1 MAYDLEAIRKKYSS
15 NSSNATAPVS
25 SGQGASNNVNYSY
38 NAGGVSVGNSSLED
52 LRRRYS
58 YEPKTVTARTITSND
73 QARLRQQ
80 ALDAKTVNEEEEKK
94 KNKKIFGEGGVLS
107 DVWNWIKGGGKS
119 GFAGQVGFIGSAMD
133 KLDEAGFYDSN
144 LYNNRANPAD
154 QYKRQADYYQ
164 SLYEKT
170 GNEQYKKL
178 ALANNSLYEHIGEG
192 YQQFDPQESAKTL
205 RDLSYDLDTKAQ
217 EDIEKGMVGRGTA
230 GQLIG
235 QGVIS
240 GTGMLMDYV
249 SGGGLAN
256 MFIRSY
262 GNSYNEAKRQGISED
277 KLDTYALT
285 HAAVEVISEKIF
297 EGPWAK
303 IYGKGGLA
311 NSIKGL
317 NRVLGGNSSIA
328 STLLKNF
335 AEEGAEEVAA
345 QLMDYAID
353 KGLGFRPD
361 NWSADDWT
369 ELWQS
374 FVVGGGMGLLG
385 GGANVIRG
393 TALGNQYRGQA
404 QDIINEGLTYDTG
417 TAARD
422 LAERLNNTT
431 PGGYQIY
438 RQIEEN
444 QNAYDKLNDTAK
456 IQQAARQLG
465 LDEEQTKILQDD
477 YEIAKQ
483 AGRRGQKTNVEKYIA
498 GVTEAYNYAKYG
510 ASIED
515 AAENG
520 AFKNDINE
528 TQRQHAYKFGEMA
541 RDAADNVAL
550 DKSAKVTVEGVTGT
564 IEGIEKKGS
573 TVSIQIKGS
582 DGNVETVEINNM
594 DEAPKAIQV
603 ISDAFG
609 EAAGAVYEAYD
620 GKQNFNEFIQAA
632 RIVRSAAL
640 NSSVAWDAFSETARA
655 KSIGKTLTMAQK
667 QAIWT
672 AVQGTQ
678 EHAAKMGSIKAS
690 NAAGTQ
696 TAGKVN
702 IYGGKVDSR
711 SFTVNV
717 TRGGKTSSIKFE
729 GYDQSKA
736 QKGSVEAKFITVA
749 KAVAR
754 MTGADVRLFY
764 DESGNM
770 GIHRRVDPETG
781 RETIGINMANIDASG
796 NALMVKTMSHE
807 LTHFIQANSSK
818 DYQALKTF
826 MFDKLLEKNEGMT
839 LEDLIQSKIDR
850 EGISAAQAED
860 EVVADG
866 CEMMLRDSKVF
877 AELARENMTLAQK
890 IKSWLDDFITTLRSL
905 YGDQDADYEETRY
918 LMQWATDLQKLW
930 DRGLKNAVINR
941 AAAEAETEAPA
952 ENSITGVSET
962 INNVEETTQM
972 SYRSLA
978 QAAGFEAVRG
988 ADGERYWVYRGTGKR
1003 VRNITKED
1011 IRKSPIGA
1019 MITASIKSDSF
1030 KNGIS
1035 KEDADKQ
1042 IQFFT
1047 DICNMAANTRSFAMT
1062 MKFAGSA
1069 AFTALKANSDKQYG
1083 TTYDFP
1089 SICTKTQAMIDAM
1102 SADMVKKGRGL
1113 SRQEIVDLY
1122 RRVFASGNPVNCPE
1136 CYVFSRW
1143 IGIGGLLDN
1152 IKKYQDKYCSMTPA
1166 QVRAEFNKLADEI
1179 TAFAAQNGL
1188 SFGKAKGKIAE
1199 NAQKKYNKLLEKI
1212 EKAENQGEPVKD
1224 SDRELLKKFED
1235 QYTTAKAM
1243 TWIQNVY
1250 FAGDLSSNKM
1260 NPKARVPVDV
1270 LFDLNKGDSFAIDYP
1285 EAWDFRTTQG
1295 AGYGKAITPYA
1306 EAVIGE
1312 GIMTTA
1318 SQKFIDQKKAYARES
1333 GGETIDNPFLHV
1345 NSDGTLTEDAK
1356 KQLESAR
1363 KKMRAQNFKGGQ
1375 RYSST
1380 SDARPDTFSDFLL
1393 ACLETQAMGGMV
1405 QVYTKV
1411 TGAVDAYNT
1420 WGFSSNMSLM
1430 PKFGGLDADGNI
1442 IDTAVGGMS
1451 PVTAEML
1458 RNRNEQAGTITIGVN
1473 DEHIISL
1480 MEDGRTMGPLGKAI
1494 KVVRDFI
1501 IPYHASGGK
1510 AETVDEMR
1518 AIQEGIDKNNKIS
1531 KIHSTDYTRTQGDKV
1546 LSDTALKNVSEEL
1559 WGKKLSDKDI
1569 ELIHKRRAARIA
1581 ILCGPGKGKVK
1592 RALDMDVIRG
1602 SRYLSNLYEKFNGGE
1617 WTGITLSKG
1626 DVESQIYPNEFWDKS
1641 VTYENSGKITQDYLN
1656 YCEELGF
1663 LHRFSGRVI
1672 NSSANLSW
1680 ATGYDKN
1687 GKPVKLTDL
1696 AYVADENGKPTKQIR
1711 PFFWKTLTDRRMYG
1725 ADGRYLEQ
1733 KIANLTVTPKEFMPS
1748 TSLKKGEFGKAV
1760 DESREYD
1767 KAASDKL
1774 VAEIRGED
1782 QFSIAMDHVRE
1793 NLNEDQKKNY
1803 DFNQK
1808 QTIVGGALKH
1818 LSGVPQRRYGGT
1830 KDNLYADGVGK
1841 EVSGTIYAHKNYA
1854 SDIVKNP
1861 ALLKKAENA
1870 VKSYDASFKYNT
1882 IAYTPKTGAI
1892 RFDEA
1897 PDFDTA
1903 REPIPGRQITVNAD
1917 GKVIRDTTNRS
1928 IWHHKWQWV
1937 KNDYTGFDVEESWN
1951 WSKQY
1956 LSVLRPVSESDH
1968 LFSNNK
1974 GKGSFAQKGIPDAAV
1989 WEEQLE
1995 YFGLPYSEEPAQHN
2009 TKSGPPKQEITSADT
2024 SINGDK
2030 LPRTFNSNL
2039 KFVHFKNGGINI
2051 DVGGGK
2057 FDNATEY
2064 LKDAYDVENMILD
2077 PFNRIREFNKRVTDM
2092 LQSGKKADTV
2102 TCNNC
2107 LNVIAEP
2114 DVRSNV
2120 ILECAKAIKPGGEV
2134 YFKIYE
2140 GNKDKG
2146 PGPSKTWHTDENGKR
2161 VYTTSWQENRKAKT
2175 YIPEIEQWFENVV
2188 PHGDIIVATDPKE
2201 NLPEAYWQLNAEGD
2215 YVQFSSGLKIKNG
2228 TARWTK
2234 DRIDY
2239 LYDEYASTAQNYSK
2253 AYATFISPEDFL
2265 SLTTADLA
2273 RIESQSRELNT
2284 EDLKNYRQAIY
2295 LTYDPSEP
2303 GIVAGHEGRH
2313 RMVALRNAGVKQ
2325 VPIVIQFYGEEGK
2338 SNRQPLEQLEL
2349 SGQEFYS
2356 SKAPGHVVLK
2366 DLVPISRAYRGE
2378 IEEKFG
2384 ANGSEEVQ
2392 FSFVGPTAA
2401 DISEAERLEKQGL
2414 LTSEEI
2420 RKVTGVFRG
2429 YDGKWRIELDDS
2441 EAEFYPT
2448 GALQS
2453 ENERLGT
2460 PDTRVMQN
2468 IYDDLTSIEK
2478 NIATVSKSDL
2488 TPNFRYYAQAVTDGL
2503 FTLDEAKKYASN
2515 QVDALFNGTNT
2526 SDEITGFYKNMVN
2539 LDLDKSYKAA
2549 LNAGKTQKYL
2559 DNYMKFDKLYKLYP
2573 RLRDIKIREIS
2584 SGDTLGS
2591 FNPDKWEILVKK
2603 NLKADEKRS
2612 VIMHEVQHAIQ
2623 NMEGFTRGANV
2634 NAWSNYLSEIKN
2646 SKEYKNLQSR
2656 LSKTKKKIN
2665 DIHEEWYRYR
2675 LDTVWDLY
2683 DKAVERLGPGFDE
2696 LNDGDA
2702 LMKEIGRQ
2710 INDYKDAWLKKNHPE
2725 LEKLEKR
2732 SEDISEEAAAL
2743 LNQTF
2748 KGHSTGFELYE
2759 ATAGEIEARD
2769 VQARLGLSEEE
2780 RRAKRPDL
2788 DRKNAVFAE
2797 DIQFSYVSPQDP
2809 IKLLEA
2815 EDLERQGLTS
2825 EEIRQR
2831 TGLFRSM
2838 DGKWRME
2845 IDDSEAV
2852 YFPDGDAQ
2860 GKTSGQ
2866 RTVAD
2871 YVVHDKLFDIY
2882 PEIKDYKVDI
2892 EELPD
2897 GVGAYTIYANKS
2909 IVLREETMS
2918 NPDKEWLEVQL
2929 RGTFAHEMQ
2938 HIIQHIEGFAEGT
2951 SEETLNYLRN
2961 WLDTEVREAVR
2972 TDNSLSPYQRKMA
2985 LWKLDIQIAE
2995 IREGDVSVVYENS
3008 MGEIEARDTAERRYL
3023 NADER
3028 KAKRPDVDNPNAIN
3042 TDKYSRFI
3050 PDYSVRSRELTDEER
3065 QIVRN
3070 AVEKETRRIEREN
3083 ARLKERVEY
3092 WKSQTK
3098 RSDEINAKW
3107 SNVKRLTRDLRETYN
3122 VQDDAEAATRNIIN
3136 EMATEILKG
3145 NYDIDKIRKDADAL
3159 AGDMISHAE
3168 VELGDGITVNP
3179 YAKDIE
3185 GWAQI
3190 AREDI
3195 VQALLGGAVGPEET
3209 FADRK
3214 AREIKNLKAQN
3225 KAKIQAVKETYQERL
3240 KRLRAE
3246 KNARIAQIMKEDAI
3260 DKAAA
3265 LAKLRAE
3272 KNAQLV
3278 QLQKDMAQHQRE
3290 VKAGQKER
3298 KARTETRNKI
3308 LKLQKKFQQMYEHPK
3323 QGSNQHVPTKLSG
3336 AVIDLI
3342 NILNESE
3349 IRRNERMAG
3358 STQSQFR
3365 REQLAKAAEKLN
3377 NLAQTYSNLKGD
3389 DLYGGVYDEGI
3400 KAMLDNISKALSLGD
3415 MGQLDS
3421 ATLNDIYVMM
3431 KAMHHVIVNQ
3441 NRAVN
3446 EEYIKGIKETGEQL
3460 RDEILSTKNR
3470 HPKLS
3475 KYLMVQA
3482 RPDTFW
3488 QMICGY
3494 KKGNAGEK
3502 IQKMFVAGEERML
3515 KLQQQMYYIQE
3526 PLFEKYKTEMN
3537 EMTGKPLAKMY
3548 DIGLRDMDGKTLKV
3562 TRGQMLSIYMHMN
3575 CADNMEALITGG
3587 LLVPDGKSYYKDG
3600 SGFGR
3605 GVTNSYAVGR
3615 KIEVLQKEAA
3625 ELREAMAENSE
3636 MSEAEIQN
3644 AEDRINECLD
3654 EIDRL
3659 RNEMIDYLAEMKK
3672 SIESQ
3677 LTAFDKELMDIAAQ
3691 GFQMGA
3697 DAINE
3702 QTEKMYGYKKATVEN
3717 YFPMHRDLTMVI
3729 TSPSEAAQRDASQI
3743 NLQNSGVLKE
3753 RVKSRAPIQ
3762 LTDILKE
3769 MDSHSEK
3776 ASRIAGFM
3784 SVQRDFDHIYNV
3796 RPAGSDISVEGAV
3809 TRIWGNDRSKWLASG
3824 DQYIQNYLQSVA
3836 GANHADGFFG
3846 RIRSN
3851 TVRATLSLNLRVAMS
3866 QLASI
3871 PTAAAE
3877 VGWGNMMKGYA
3888 RAAVEAFSP
3897 QAKQKLAKENVWFWQ
3912 RYKGSGGMREIGEV
3926 KRINGKFDLI
3936 GKFENTGVGKALMNW
3951 CQMFD
3956 CYATYTMWAMAEEQ
3970 AKSEGLKTGT
3980 DEFKTRT
3987 EEVYRNIIRRTQP
4000 NYTDTER
4007 SDLLRDKSEMKKFLT
4022 MYKTQSNQNLNILVE
4037 ATGKLRAGSGSK
4049 AEVANAYTAVIIGGN
4064 VAFAGLRALANWIL
4078 RGFKPKDDEDQS
4090 NTFGADVVSGVMN
4103 MLMGGSNV
4111 YDFISGLSGKYYY
4124 GVEDSALGAISDVLT
4139 KSVQYGNYLF
4149 EGKGLYPSQVNSLMK
4164 QYAKALGIP
4173 LSNIEKII
4181 EAFGAD
4187 LFSSDEKLF
4196 QNRENKIKEM
4206 TQAEL
4211 ANAVKAGEATEEEF
4225 NNKYSKDYSDYIKSS
4240 SYVKANAKID
4250 LSQSEVKYD
4259 ASNWEKAFGDSTV
4272 SANDKDNLML
4282 VYGGGY
4288 LKKPYS
4294 NVRNLG
4300 YSPEDTYRMIE
4311 TMDINN
4317 NDSVTQEEVYRYISS
4332 RYSYNEAERIWDAIT
4347 AAQGWQSKGVPRSY
4361 AYAVGKFG

>member
-1 MAYDLEAIRKKYSS
+1 MAYDLEAIRNKYSS
-15 NSSNATAPVS
+15 NSSNAAAPVS
-25 SGQGASNNVNYSY
+25 SGQGTSNNVNYSY

-80 ALDAKTVNEEEEKK
+80 ALQAGTVNEEEEKK

-107 DVWNWIKGGGKS
+107 DAWNWIKGGMKS
-119 GFAGQVGFIGSAMD
+119 GFAGQVGFVGSAMD
-133 KLDEAGFYDSN
+133 KLDDAGFYDSN
-144 LYNNRANPAD
+144 LFKNRANPAD

-178 ALANNSLYEHIGEG
+178 ALANSSLYEKIGEG
-192 YQQFDPQESAKTL
+192 YQQFTPQESAKTL

-235 QGVIS
+235 QGVVS

-404 QDIINEGLTYDTG
+404 QDIINEGLTYESG

-444 QNAYDKLNDTAK
+444 QNAYDRLNDTAK

-465 LDEEQTKILQDD
+465 LDEEQTRILQDD

-498 GVTEAYNYAKYG
+498 GVKEAYNYAKYG

-541 RDAADNVAL
+541 RDAADNVTL
-550 DKSAKVTVEGVTGT
+550 DKSATVTVEGVTGS
-564 IEGIEKKGS
+564 IEGIERKGS
-573 TVSIQIKGS
+573 AVSVQIKGS

-594 DEAPKAIQV
+594 DETPKAVQV

-609 EAAGAVYEAYD
+609 EAAGAVYKAYD

-640 NSSVAWDAFSETARA
+640 NSSVAWDAFSKTARA

-667 QAIWT
+667 ESIWT
-672 AVQGTQ
+672 AVQRTQ
-678 EHAAKMGSIKAS
+678 EHAAKMDSIKAS

-754 MTGADVRLFY
+754 MTGVDVRLFY

-850 EGISAAQAED
+850 EGISATQAED

-866 CEMMLRDSKVF
+866 CEMMLKDSKVF
-877 AELARENMTLAQK
+877 TELARENMTLAQK

-905 YGDQDADYEETRY
+905 YGDQDADYEEARY

-988 ADGERYWVYRGTGKR
+988 ADGERYWAYNGKR
-1003 VRNITKED
+1003 VRKITTED

-1152 IKKYQDKYCSMTPA
+1152 IKKYQDKYCSMTPV

-1345 NSDGTLTEDAK
+1345 NSDGTLTKDAM

-1473 DEHIISL
+1473 DEHIISM

-1672 NSSANLSW
+1672 NSTANLSW

-1725 ADGRYLEQ
+1725 ADGNYLEQ
-1733 KIANLTVTPKEFMPS
+1733 KIANLTVTPTELMPS
-1748 TSLKKGEFGKAV
+1748 TSLNKGEFGKAV

-1774 VAEIRGED
+1774 VAEIREEDAQLSRRTPKETSNDTESLHIKEVIRQNAGKLNSMEPVAKITVPKIDWANVQSVKKWVSGLKSLEAKYIDVKGFGRIDVGLKRISNGFKYAKTPGERAA
-1782 QFSIAMDHVRE
+1782 IAAIPRVLKDGIISYE
-1793 NLNEDQKKNY
+1793 NPNHKDRNYGTYVFTAPVVLNGARGNMGIAVIKTNENHYRAHRILTPENTEFVIEYKETEPQRMGAKPEAGLHATSGSSANIKISQLSEEVKNY
-1803 DFNQK
+1803 TAEEKDETDIDTQYSVRTKPAPEHKQYGFKLMVVDNQGLPHAMFVDANK
-1808 QTIVGGALKH
+1808 ALKYGTWYDADSP
-1818 LSGVPQRRYGGT
+1818 LMKDMLKLEPGDYLVGKDGKATKVDKVTKAMITEAPEGSRYMKVGQ
-1830 KDNLYADGVGK
+1830 YADGSKSFDNYGING
-1841 EVSGTIYAHKNYA
+1841 SG
-1854 SDIVKNP
+1854 S
-1861 ALLKKAENA
+1861 
-1870 VKSYDASFKYNT
+1870 KSTFA
-1882 IAYTPKTGAI
+1882 
-1892 RFDEA
+1892 
-1897 PDFDTA
+1897 
-1903 REPIPGRQITVNAD
+1903 
-1917 GKVIRDTTNRS
+1917 
-1928 IWHHKWQWV
+1928 
-1937 KNDYTGFDVEESWN
+1937 
-1951 WSKQY
+1951 
-1956 LSVLRPVSESDH
+1956 LRPGWH
-1968 LFSNNK
+1968 L
-1974 GKGSFAQKGIPDAAV
+1974 
-1989 WEEQLE
+1989 
-1995 YFGLPYSEEPAQHN
+1995 
-2009 TKSGPPKQEITSADT
+2009 T
-2024 SINGDK
+2024 
-2030 LPRTFNSNL
+2030 
-2039 KFVHFKNGGINI
+2039 
-2051 DVGGGK
+2051 
-2057 FDNATEY
+2057 DNPS
-2064 LKDAYDVENMILD
+2064 MRHI
-2077 PFNRIREFNKRVTDM
+2077 
-2092 LQSGKKADTV
+2092 G
-2102 TCNNC
+2102 
-2107 LNVIAEP
+2107 AEP
-2114 DVRSNV
+2114 DASNSPTTRRNNQRWFLV
-2120 ILECAKAIKPGGEV
+2120 EYATDKDYNQEAFHNKRKDIPDHVPTDGWYSFQTNSRAEAKQHWLISGSIRIVGPISEEAAAKLSES
-2134 YFKIYE
+2134 
-2140 GNKDKG
+2140 KG
-2146 PGPSKTWHTDENGKR
+2146 IQRDLPYKYGKAFSEDDVVDLDDYIQNSGVDATPSKSEMRARIEN
-2161 VYTTSWQENRKAKT
+2161 SEKT
-2175 YIPEIEQWFENVV
+2175 
-2188 PHGDIIVATDPKE
+2188 
-2201 NLPEAYWQLNAEGD
+2201 
-2215 YVQFSSGLKIKNG
+2215 SGLEIKNG

-2265 SLTTADLA
+2265 SLTTANLS
-2273 RIESQSRELNT
+2273 RIESESRELNQ
-2284 EDLKNYRQAIY
+2284 EELKGYRQAIY

-2303 GIVAGHEGRH
+2303 GVVAGHEGRH
-2313 RMVALRNAGVKQ
+2313 RMVALRNAGIKQ
-2325 VPIVIQFYGEEGK
+2325 VPIAIQFYGEEGK

-2349 SGQEFYS
+2349 SGQEFNS
-2356 SKAPGHVVLK
+2356 GKAPGHVILK
-2366 DLVPISRAYRGE
+2366 DLVPISRAYRNE

-2384 ANGSEEVQ
+2384 ANGTEDVQ
-2392 FSFVGPTAA
+2392 FSTRELVDEVRNINIEGAKDYHKTVGVGFSTKLARKGRA
-2401 DISEAERLEKQGL
+2401 EIIGHTIS
-2414 LTSEEI
+2414 
-2420 RKVTGVFRG
+2420 
-2429 YDGKWRIELDDS
+2429 
-2441 EAEFYPT
+2441 
-2448 GALQS
+2448 
-2453 ENERLGT
+2453 
-2460 PDTRVMQN
+2460 
-2468 IYDDLTSIEK
+2468 
-2478 NIATVSKSDL
+2478 
-2488 TPNFRYYAQAVTDGL
+2488 
-2503 FTLDEAKKYASN
+2503 
-2515 QVDALFNGTNT
+2515 
-2526 SDEITGFYKNMVN
+2526 
-2539 LDLDKSYKAA
+2539 
-2549 LNAGKTQKYL
+2549 
-2559 DNYMKFDKLYKLYP
+2559 
-2573 RLRDIKIREIS
+2573 
-2584 SGDTLGS
+2584 
-2591 FNPDKWEILVKK
+2591 
-2603 NLKADEKRS
+2603 
-2612 VIMHEVQHAIQ
+2612 
-2623 NMEGFTRGANV
+2623 
-2634 NAWSNYLSEIKN
+2634 N
-2646 SKEYKNLQSR
+2646 SKELAEIAQVYRDPRFETLRWFFTDKDGKVVFQTGVTASTPGTTPITDSETASGQIEYLFDLMEAATARGATGVYLEHNHPGGDPTPSEQDIDA
-2656 LSKTKKKIN
+2656 TKYIVKFIN
-2665 DIHEEWYRYR
+2665 DFSKMSQGR
-2675 LDTVWDLY
+2675 
-2683 DKAVERLGPGFDE
+2683 E
-2696 LNDGDA
+2696 LA
-2702 LMKEIGRQ
+2702 
-2710 INDYKDAWLKKNHPE
+2710 
-2725 LEKLEKR
+2725 
-2732 SEDISEEAAAL
+2732 
-2743 LNQTF
+2743 F
-2748 KGHSTGFELYE
+2748 KGHAVIDTTRYATIDENGSCEFGDLSAEAVDRNIKSMTPDMPHPILGTIVNSNDKLAAAAKSVQANRNLSTVLYADSSTFEVRGIEEFNNMYGNLRRLIDNGKKRFGAE
-2759 ATAGEIEARD
+2759 RTFIATTDPEIFDKIEALIKEGRVTD
-2769 VQARLGLSEEE
+2769 AVILSGDGEARTSDYVDIHRIDPTFYNADGSYKKGI
-2780 RRAKRPDL
+2780 KR
-2788 DRKNAVFAE
+2788 V
-2797 DIQFSYVSPQDP
+2797 
-2809 IKLLEA
+2809 
-2815 EDLERQGLTS
+2815 
-2825 EEIRQR
+2825 
-2831 TGLFRSM
+2831 
-2838 DGKWRME
+2838 
-2845 IDDSEAV
+2845 
-2852 YFPDGDAQ
+2852 GDAEFSVRDENL
-2860 GKTSGQ
+2860 T
-2866 RTVAD
+2866 
-2871 YVVHDKLFDIY
+2871 
-2882 PEIKDYKVDI
+2882 
-2892 EELPD
+2892 EE
-2897 GVGAYTIYANKS
+2897 
-2909 IVLREETMS
+2909 
-2918 NPDKEWLEVQL
+2918 
-2929 RGTFAHEMQ
+2929 
-2938 HIIQHIEGFAEGT
+2938 
-2951 SEETLNYLRN
+2951 
-2961 WLDTEVREAVR
+2961 
-2972 TDNSLSPYQRKMA
+2972 QRKT
-2985 LWKLDIQIAE
+2985 
-2995 IREGDVSVVYENS
+2995 V
-3008 MGEIEARDTAERRYL
+3008 RD
-3023 NADER
+3023 
-3028 KAKRPDVDNPNAIN
+3028 
-3042 TDKYSRFI
+3042 
-3050 PDYSVRSRELTDEER
+3050 
-3065 QIVRN
+3065 Q
-3070 AVEKETRRIEREN
+3070 VEKETRRIEREN

-3136 EMATEILKG
+3136 EMATEILRD

-3185 GWAQI
+3185 GWTQI

-3272 KNAQLV
+3272 KNAQMV

-3358 STQSQFR
+3358 RTQSQFR
-3365 REQLAKAAEKLN
+3365 REQLTKAAEKLN

-3441 NRAVN
+3441 NRAIN

-3460 RDEILSTKNR
+3460 RDEILSTKNS
-3470 HPKLS
+3470 HPKLN

-3526 PLFEKYKTEMN
+3526 PLFEKYKAEMN
-3537 EMTGKPLAKMY
+3537 EMTGKPLARMY
-3548 DIGLRDMDGKTLKV
+3548 DIGLKDMDGKTLKV

-3625 ELREAMAENSE
+3625 DLREAMAENGE
-3636 MSEAEIQN
+3636 MSEAEVQN
-3644 AEDRINECLD
+3644 SESRINECLD

-3769 MDSHSEK
+3769 MDNHSEK
-3776 ASRIAGFM
+3776 ASRISGFM

-3809 TRIWGNDRSKWLASG
+3809 TRIWGNDKSKWLASG
-3824 DQYIQNYLQSVA
+3824 DQYIQNYLQSIA

-3851 TVRATLSLNLRVAMS
+3851 TVRATLALNLRVAMS

-3888 RAAVEAFSP
+3888 RAAVQAFNP
-3897 QAKQKLAKENVWFWQ
+3897 QAKQKLAKENAWFWQ

-4037 ATGKLRAGSGSK
+4037 AAGKYRAGSGSK

-4090 NTFGADVVSGVMN
+4090 NTFGADVASGVLN

-4139 KSVQYGNYLF
+4139 KSVKYGNYLF

-4173 LSNIEKII
+4173 LSNAEKIV

-4240 SYVKANAKID
+4240 SYVKANAKIE

>member
-73 QARLRQQ
+73 QARLSQQ
-80 ALDAKTVNEEEEKK
+80 ASQAGTVNEDEEKK

-119 GFAGQVGFIGSAMD
+119 GFAGQVGFVGSAMD

-144 LYNNRANPAD
+144 LFKNRANPAD

-178 ALANNSLYEHIGEG
+178 ALANSSLYEKIGEG
-192 YQQFDPQESAKTL
+192 YQQFSPQESARTL
-205 RDLSYDLDTKAQ
+205 RDLSYDIDTKAQ
-217 EDIEKGMVGRGTA
+217 EDIEKGMAGRGTA

-235 QGVIS
+235 QGVVS

-335 AEEGAEEVAA
+335 VEEGAEEVAA

-404 QDIINEGLTYDTG
+404 QDIINEGLTYESG

-456 IQQAARQLG
+456 IQQAAKQLG

-477 YEIAKQ
+477 YEIAKN

-498 GVTEAYNYAKYG
+498 GVKEAYNYAKYG

-528 TQRQHAYKFGEMA
+528 TQRQHAYNFGEMA
-541 RDAADNVAL
+541 RDAAGNVAL

-690 NAAGTQ
+690 NASGTQ

-754 MTGADVRLFY
+754 MTGVDVRLFY

-850 EGISAAQAED
+850 EGISATQAED

-905 YGDQDADYEETRY
+905 YGDQDADYEEARY

-1152 IKKYQDKYCSMTPA
+1152 IKKYQDKYCSMAPA

-1473 DEHIISL
+1473 DEHIISM

-1592 RALDMDVIRG
+1592 RTLDMDVIRG

-1672 NSSANLSW
+1672 NSTANLSW

-1725 ADGRYLEQ
+1725 ADGNYLEQ
-1733 KIANLTVTPKEFMPS
+1733 KIANLTVTPTELMPS

-1767 KAASDKL
+1767 KAASDRL
-1774 VAEIRGED
+1774 VAEIREE
-1782 QFSIAMDHVRE
+1782 V
-1793 NLNEDQKKNY
+1793 KNY
-1803 DFNQK
+1803 SAEEKEETDVDTQCSVRTKPAPERKQYGFKLMVVDDQGLPHAMFVDANKALNYGTWYDADSPLMKDMQK
-1808 QTIVGGALKH
+1808 LEPGDYLVGKDGKATKVDKVTKAMIVDAPEG
-1818 LSGVPQRRYGGT
+1818 SRYMKVGQ
-1830 KDNLYADGVGK
+1830 YADGSKSFDNYGING
-1841 EVSGTIYAHKNYA
+1841 SG
-1854 SDIVKNP
+1854 S
-1861 ALLKKAENA
+1861 
-1870 VKSYDASFKYNT
+1870 KSTFA
-1882 IAYTPKTGAI
+1882 
-1892 RFDEA
+1892 
-1897 PDFDTA
+1897 
-1903 REPIPGRQITVNAD
+1903 
-1917 GKVIRDTTNRS
+1917 
-1928 IWHHKWQWV
+1928 
-1937 KNDYTGFDVEESWN
+1937 
-1951 WSKQY
+1951 
-1956 LSVLRPVSESDH
+1956 LRPGWH
-1968 LFSNNK
+1968 L
-1974 GKGSFAQKGIPDAAV
+1974 
-1989 WEEQLE
+1989 
-1995 YFGLPYSEEPAQHN
+1995 
-2009 TKSGPPKQEITSADT
+2009 T
-2024 SINGDK
+2024 
-2030 LPRTFNSNL
+2030 
-2039 KFVHFKNGGINI
+2039 
-2051 DVGGGK
+2051 
-2057 FDNATEY
+2057 DNPS
-2064 LKDAYDVENMILD
+2064 MRHI
-2077 PFNRIREFNKRVTDM
+2077 
-2092 LQSGKKADTV
+2092 G
-2102 TCNNC
+2102 
-2107 LNVIAEP
+2107 AEP
-2114 DVRSNV
+2114 DASNSPTTRRNNQRWFLV
-2120 ILECAKAIKPGGEV
+2120 EYATDKDYNQEAFHNKRKDIPDHVPTDGWYSFQTNSRAEAKQHWLISGSIRIVGPISEEAAAKLSES
-2134 YFKIYE
+2134 
-2140 GNKDKG
+2140 KG
-2146 PGPSKTWHTDENGKR
+2146 IQRDLPYKYGKAFSEDDVVDLDDYIQNSGVDATPSKSEMRARIENI
-2161 VYTTSWQENRKAKT
+2161 EKA
-2175 YIPEIEQWFENVV
+2175 
-2188 PHGDIIVATDPKE
+2188 
-2201 NLPEAYWQLNAEGD
+2201 
-2215 YVQFSSGLKIKNG
+2215 SGLEIKNG

-2265 SLTTADLA
+2265 SLTTANLS
-2273 RIESQSRELNT
+2273 RIESESRELNQ
-2284 EDLKNYRQAIY
+2284 EELKKYRQAIY

-2313 RMVALRNAGVKQ
+2313 RMVALRNAGIKQ
-2325 VPIVIQFYGEEGK
+2325 VPIAIQFYGEVGK

-2584 SGDTLGS
+2584 SGDTLGG
-2591 FNPDKWEILVKK
+2591 FNSEKWEILLKK

-2623 NMEGFTRGANV
+2623 NMEGFTKGANV
-2634 NAWSNYLSEIKN
+2634 NAWSNYLSGIKN

-2675 LDTVWDLY
+2675 LDKVWDLY

-2788 DRKNAVFAE
+2788 DHKNAVFAE
-2797 DIQFSYVSPQDP
+2797 DIQFSYVSPKDP

-3122 VQDDAEAATRNIIN
+3122 VQDDAEAANRNIIN
-3136 EMATEILKG
+3136 EMATEILRD

-3185 GWAQI
+3185 GWTQI

-3225 KAKIQAVKETYQERL
+3225 KAKIQAVKETYKERM

-3246 KNARIAQIMKEDAI
+3246 KNARIEQIMREDAI

-3272 KNAQLV
+3272 KNAQMV

-3441 NRAVN
+3441 NRAIN

-3460 RDEILSTKNR
+3460 RDEILSTKNS
-3470 HPKLS
+3470 HPKLN

-3537 EMTGKPLAKMY
+3537 EMTGKPLARMY
-3548 DIGLRDMDGKTLKV
+3548 DIGLKDMDGKTLKV

-3615 KIEVLQKEAA
+3615 KIEALQKEAA
-3625 ELREAMAENSE
+3625 DLREAMAENGE
-3636 MSEAEIQN
+3636 MSEAEAQN
-3644 AEDRINECLD
+3644 SESRINECLD

-3776 ASRIAGFM
+3776 ASRISGFM

-3809 TRIWGNDRSKWLASG
+3809 TRIWGNDKSKWLASG
-3824 DQYIQNYLQSVA
+3824 DQYIQNYLQSIA

-3851 TVRATLSLNLRVAMS
+3851 TVRATLALNLRVAMS

-3888 RAAVEAFSP
+3888 RAAVQAFNP
-3897 QAKQKLAKENVWFWQ
+3897 QAKQKLAKENAWFWQ

-4022 MYKTQSNQNLNILVE
+4022 MYKTQSNQNLNILME

-4196 QNRENKIKEM
+4196 QNHENKIKEM

-4311 TMDINN
+4311 TMDVNN

>member
-15 NSSNATAPVS
+15 NSSNAATPVS
-25 SGQGASNNVNYSY
+25 SGQGPSNNVNYSY

-80 ALDAKTVNEEEEKK
+80 ALQAGTVNEEEEKK

-107 DVWNWIKGGGKS
+107 DAWNWIKGGVKS
-119 GFAGQVGFIGSAMD
+119 GFAGQVGFVGSAMD
-133 KLDEAGFYDSN
+133 KLDDAGFYDSN
-144 LYNNRANPAD
+144 LFKNRANPAD

-178 ALANNSLYEHIGEG
+178 ALANSSLYEKIGEG
-192 YQQFDPQESAKTL
+192 YQQFTPQESARTL
-205 RDLSYDLDTKAQ
+205 RDLSYDIDTKAQ
-217 EDIEKGMVGRGTA
+217 EDIEKGMAGRGTA

-361 NWSADDWT
+361 NWSEDDWT

-404 QDIINEGLTYDTG
+404 QDIINEGLTYESG

-444 QNAYDKLNDTAK
+444 QNAYDRLNDTAK

-498 GVTEAYNYAKYG
+498 GVKEAYNYAKYG

-541 RDAADNVAL
+541 RDAADNVTL
-550 DKSAKVTVEGVTGT
+550 DKSATVTVEGVTGS
-564 IEGIEKKGS
+564 IEGIERKGS
-573 TVSIQIKGS
+573 AVSVRIKGS

-594 DEAPKAIQV
+594 DEAPKAVQV

-609 EAAGAVYEAYD
+609 EAAGAVYKAYD

-640 NSSVAWDAFSETARA
+640 NSSVAWDAFSKTARA

-667 QAIWT
+667 ESIWT

-678 EHAAKMGSIKAS
+678 EHAAKMDSIKAS

-850 EGISAAQAED
+850 EGISATQAED

-877 AELARENMTLAQK
+877 TELARENMTLAQK

-905 YGDQDADYEETRY
+905 YGDQDADYEEARY

-930 DRGLKNAVINR
+930 DRGLKNAAINR

-988 ADGERYWVYRGTGKR
+988 ADGERYWAYNGKR

-1035 KEDADKQ
+1035 TDDADKQ
-1042 IQFFT
+1042 MKFFA
-1047 DICNMAANTRSFAMT
+1047 DICNMAANTRDYAMA

-1113 SRQEIVDLY
+1113 KREEIVDLY

-1152 IKKYQDKYCSMTPA
+1152 IKTYQNKYCSMTPV

-1199 NAQKKYNKLLEKI
+1199 NAQKKYNKLQEKI
-1212 EKAENQGEPVKD
+1212 DKAENQGEPVKD
-1224 SDRELLKKFED
+1224 SDRELLKKFKD

-1318 SQKFIDQKKAYARES
+1318 SQKFIDQKKEYARES

-1345 NSDGTLTEDAK
+1345 NSDGTLTEDAM

-1473 DEHIISL
+1473 DEHIIAM
-1480 MEDGRTMGPLGKAI
+1480 MEDGRTKGPLGKAI
-1494 KVVRDFI
+1494 RVVRDFI

-1546 LSDTALKNVSEEL
+1546 LSDVALKNVGEEL

-1592 RALDMDVIRG
+1592 RTLDMDVVRG
-1602 SRYLSNLYEKFNGGE
+1602 SKYLSNLYEKFNGGE
-1617 WTGITLSKG
+1617 WTGITLAKG

-1641 VTYENSGKITQDYLN
+1641 VTYENSGKVTRDYLN

-1663 LHRFSGRVI
+1663 LHRFSGRII

-1687 GKPVKLTDL
+1687 GKSVKLTDL
-1696 AYVADENGKPTKQIR
+1696 AYVADENGMPTKQIR

-1733 KIANLTVTPKEFMPS
+1733 KTANLTVTPTEFMPS

-1774 VAEIRGED
+1774 VAEIRGEEE
-1782 QFSIAMDHVRE
+1782 QFSKADFEYMKPFAEQLNDFMDKKHRSEIFGRDSLLIGPTPKV
-1793 NLNEDQKKNY
+1793 LMDIGLTKLPVVIDQKHVGYAIDGQYEGPEEYKAGHTFDIEEFAKLPEKLADPIAIIADISKKNLVVY
-1803 DFNQK
+1803 VEMQNK
-1808 QTIVGGALKH
+1808 AGTQTIVPLRINTGARIGGNNIDVQVAKTAFGDNDAENQIINAIIKDSKDSIRLYYANKKMIPIKIGEAVREH
-1818 LSGVPQRRYGGT
+1818 GVPIPNGIIHNINEPGSVVKQKINSQTETKQFKKWFGNSKIVDENGNPLVVYHGTDAEFTTFDMSKGRSTMDIQGAFFSPWEIDAAGYGQNVGAYYLSIKNPAPEGIAYKALNKFKGQNNAGIKARKYLESLGYDGVNNGNEEYIAFYPEQIKSATDNVGTFDANNPNTRFSIRNADLINEVRNINIEGAKDYHKTVGVGFSEKLARKGRAEIIGHTISSSKELAEIAQVYRDPRFETLRWFFTDEDGKVVFQTGVTASTPGTTPISDSKTASGQFEYLFDLMEAATARGATGVYLEHNHPGGDPTPSEADIETTKTIAKFINDFSKMFQGRELAFKGHAVIDTTRYATINEEGSYEFGDLSAEAVDRNIKSMTPDVPHPVLGT
-1830 KDNLYADGVGK
+1830 IINGYDKLAAAAKSVQANRNLSTVLYADSTTFEVRGIEEFNNMYGNLRRLIDNGK
-1841 EVSGTIYAHKNYA
+1841 NRFGAERTFIATTDPEVFDKTEALIKEGRVTDAVILSGDGEARTSSHV
-1854 SDIVKNP
+1854 DIHRIDP
-1861 ALLKKAENA
+1861 TF
-1870 VKSYDASFKYNT
+1870 Y
-1882 IAYTPKTGAI
+1882 
-1892 RFDEA
+1892 
-1897 PDFDTA
+1897 
-1903 REPIPGRQITVNAD
+1903 NAD
-1917 GKVIRDTTNRS
+1917 GSYKKQIKRVGDAKFSVRDENLT
-1928 IWHHKWQWV
+1928 
-1937 KNDYTGFDVEESWN
+1937 
-1951 WSKQY
+1951 
-1956 LSVLRPVSESDH
+1956 
-1968 LFSNNK
+1968 
-1974 GKGSFAQKGIPDAAV
+1974 
-1989 WEEQLE
+1989 EEQ
-1995 YFGLPYSEEPAQHN
+1995 
-2009 TKSGPPKQEITSADT
+2009 
-2024 SINGDK
+2024 
-2030 LPRTFNSNL
+2030 
-2039 KFVHFKNGGINI
+2039 
-2051 DVGGGK
+2051 
-2057 FDNATEY
+2057 
-2064 LKDAYDVENMILD
+2064 
-2077 PFNRIREFNKRVTDM
+2077 
-2092 LQSGKKADTV
+2092 
-2102 TCNNC
+2102 
-2107 LNVIAEP
+2107 
-2114 DVRSNV
+2114 
-2120 ILECAKAIKPGGEV
+2120 
-2134 YFKIYE
+2134 
-2140 GNKDKG
+2140 
-2146 PGPSKTWHTDENGKR
+2146 
-2161 VYTTSWQENRKAKT
+2161 RKA
-2175 YIPEIEQWFENVV
+2175 V
-2188 PHGDIIVATDPKE
+2188 
-2201 NLPEAYWQLNAEGD
+2201 
-2215 YVQFSSGLKIKNG
+2215 
-2228 TARWTK
+2228 
-2234 DRIDY
+2234 
-2239 LYDEYASTAQNYSK
+2239 
-2253 AYATFISPEDFL
+2253 
-2265 SLTTADLA
+2265 
-2273 RIESQSRELNT
+2273 
-2284 EDLKNYRQAIY
+2284 
-2295 LTYDPSEP
+2295 
-2303 GIVAGHEGRH
+2303 
-2313 RMVALRNAGVKQ
+2313 
-2325 VPIVIQFYGEEGK
+2325 
-2338 SNRQPLEQLEL
+2338 
-2349 SGQEFYS
+2349 
-2356 SKAPGHVVLK
+2356 
-2366 DLVPISRAYRGE
+2366 
-2378 IEEKFG
+2378 
-2384 ANGSEEVQ
+2384 
-2392 FSFVGPTAA
+2392 
-2401 DISEAERLEKQGL
+2401 
-2414 LTSEEI
+2414 
-2420 RKVTGVFRG
+2420 
-2429 YDGKWRIELDDS
+2429 
-2441 EAEFYPT
+2441 
-2448 GALQS
+2448 
-2453 ENERLGT
+2453 
-2460 PDTRVMQN
+2460 
-2468 IYDDLTSIEK
+2468 
-2478 NIATVSKSDL
+2478 
-2488 TPNFRYYAQAVTDGL
+2488 
-2503 FTLDEAKKYASN
+2503 
-2515 QVDALFNGTNT
+2515 
-2526 SDEITGFYKNMVN
+2526 
-2539 LDLDKSYKAA
+2539 
-2549 LNAGKTQKYL
+2549 
-2559 DNYMKFDKLYKLYP
+2559 
-2573 RLRDIKIREIS
+2573 RD
-2584 SGDTLGS
+2584 
-2591 FNPDKWEILVKK
+2591 
-2603 NLKADEKRS
+2603 
-2612 VIMHEVQHAIQ
+2612 Q
-2623 NMEGFTRGANV
+2623 
-2634 NAWSNYLSEIKN
+2634 
-2646 SKEYKNLQSR
+2646 
-2656 LSKTKKKIN
+2656 
-2665 DIHEEWYRYR
+2665 
-2675 LDTVWDLY
+2675 
-2683 DKAVERLGPGFDE
+2683 
-2696 LNDGDA
+2696 
-2702 LMKEIGRQ
+2702 
-2710 INDYKDAWLKKNHPE
+2710 
-2725 LEKLEKR
+2725 
-2732 SEDISEEAAAL
+2732 
-2743 LNQTF
+2743 
-2748 KGHSTGFELYE
+2748 
-2759 ATAGEIEARD
+2759 
-2769 VQARLGLSEEE
+2769 
-2780 RRAKRPDL
+2780 
-2788 DRKNAVFAE
+2788 
-2797 DIQFSYVSPQDP
+2797 
-2809 IKLLEA
+2809 
-2815 EDLERQGLTS
+2815 
-2825 EEIRQR
+2825 
-2831 TGLFRSM
+2831 
-2838 DGKWRME
+2838 
-2845 IDDSEAV
+2845 
-2852 YFPDGDAQ
+2852 
-2860 GKTSGQ
+2860 
-2866 RTVAD
+2866 
-2871 YVVHDKLFDIY
+2871 
-2882 PEIKDYKVDI
+2882 
-2892 EELPD
+2892 
-2897 GVGAYTIYANKS
+2897 
-2909 IVLREETMS
+2909 
-2918 NPDKEWLEVQL
+2918 
-2929 RGTFAHEMQ
+2929 
-2938 HIIQHIEGFAEGT
+2938 
-2951 SEETLNYLRN
+2951 
-2961 WLDTEVREAVR
+2961 
-2972 TDNSLSPYQRKMA
+2972 
-2985 LWKLDIQIAE
+2985 
-2995 IREGDVSVVYENS
+2995 
-3008 MGEIEARDTAERRYL
+3008 
-3023 NADER
+3023 
-3028 KAKRPDVDNPNAIN
+3028 
-3042 TDKYSRFI
+3042 
-3050 PDYSVRSRELTDEER
+3050 
-3065 QIVRN
+3065 
-3070 AVEKETRRIEREN
+3070 VEKETQRIEREN

-3107 SNVKRLTRDLRETYN
+3107 SNVKRLTRELRETYD

-3136 EMATEILKG
+3136 EMATEILRE

-3159 AGDMISHAE
+3159 ASDMISHAE

-3179 YAKDIE
+3179 YAGDIE
-3185 GWAQI
+3185 GWTEI

-3195 VQALLGGAVGPEET
+3195 VQALLGGSVGPEET

-3225 KAKIQAVKETYQERL
+3225 KAKIQAVKETYKERM

-3246 KNARIAQIMKEDAI
+3246 KNARIEQIMREDAI

-3272 KNAQLV
+3272 KNAQMV

-3358 STQSQFR
+3358 RTQSEYR
-3365 REQLAKAAEKLN
+3365 RAQLAKAAEKLN

-3389 DLYGGVYDEGI
+3389 DLYSGVYDEGI
-3400 KAMLDNISKALSLGD
+3400 KAMLDNISKALSMGD

-3470 HPKLS
+3470 LPKLS

-3562 TRGQMLSIYMHMN
+3562 TRGQMLSVYMHMN

-3659 RNEMIDYLAEMKK
+3659 RNEMIDYLAGMKK

-3677 LTAFDKELMDIAAQ
+3677 LTAFDKELMDVAAQ

-3926 KRINGKFDLI
+3926 KRINGKFDVI

-3956 CYATYTMWAMAEEQ
+3956 CYATYTMWDMAEEQ
-3970 AKSEGLKTGT
+3970 AKSEGLKAGT
-3980 DEFKTRT
+3980 DEFKART

-4037 ATGKLRAGSGSK
+4037 AAGKYRAGSGSK

-4111 YDFISGLSGKYYY
+4111 YDFISGLSGNYFY
-4124 GVEDSALGAISDVLT
+4124 GVEDSALVAISDVLT
-4139 KSVQYGNYLF
+4139 KSVKYGNYLF

-4173 LSNIEKII
+4173 LANAEKIV
-4181 EAFGAD
+4181 EAFGVD

-4196 QNRENKIKEM
+4196 QSRDNRIKEM
-4206 TQAEL
+4206 SQAEL
-4211 ANAVKAGEATEEEF
+4211 ANAVKAGEVTEEEF
-4225 NNKYSKDYSDYIKSS
+4225 NNKYSKDYSEYVKSS
-4240 SYVKANAKID
+4240 SYAKANAKID
-4250 LSQSEVKYD
+4250 LSQSDVKYD
-4259 ASNWEKAFGDSTV
+4259 ASNWEKAFSDNTV

-4282 VYGGGY
+4282 TYGGEY

-4300 YSPEDTYRMIE
+4300 YSPEETYRMIE

-4317 NDSVTQEEVYRYISS
+4317 NDVVTQEEVYRYISS
-4332 RYSYNEAERIWDAIT
+4332 TYSYNEAERIWDAIT
-4347 AAQGWQSKGVPRSY
+4347 AARGWQSKGVPRSY
-4361 AYAVGKFG
+4361 AYAVGKYG

>member
-15 NSSNATAPVS
+15 NSSNAAAPVS
-25 SGQGASNNVNYSY
+25 SGQGTSNNVNYSY

-73 QARLRQQ
+73 QARLSQQ
-80 ALDAKTVNEEEEKK
+80 ASQAGTVNEDEEKK

-144 LYNNRANPAD
+144 LYNNRANAAD

-217 EDIEKGMVGRGTA
+217 EDIEKGMAGRGTA

-235 QGVIS
+235 QGVVS

-262 GNSYNEAKRQGISED
+262 GNSYNEAKRQGVSED
-277 KLDTYALT
+277 KLDSYALT

-456 IQQAARQLG
+456 IQQAAKQLG

-477 YEIAKQ
+477 YEIAKN

-498 GVTEAYNYAKYG
+498 GVKEAYNYAKYG

-528 TQRQHAYKFGEMA
+528 TQRQHAYNFGEMA

-690 NAAGTQ
+690 NASGTQ

-754 MTGADVRLFY
+754 MTGVDVRLFY

-850 EGISAAQAED
+850 EGISATQAED

-905 YGDQDADYEETRY
+905 YGDQDADYEEARY

-1035 KEDADKQ
+1035 TDDADKQ
-1042 IQFFT
+1042 MEFFA
-1047 DICNMAANTRSFAMT
+1047 DICNMAANTRDYAMT

-1345 NSDGTLTEDAK
+1345 NSDGTLSADAM

-1473 DEHIISL
+1473 DEHIIAM

-1672 NSSANLSW
+1672 NSTANLSW

-1767 KAASDKL
+1767 KAASDRL
-1774 VAEIRGED
+1774 VAEIREE
-1782 QFSIAMDHVRE
+1782 A
-1793 NLNEDQKKNY
+1793 KNY
-1803 DFNQK
+1803 SAEEKEETDVDTQCSVRTKPAPEHKQYGFKLMVVDDQGLPHAMFVDANKALNYGTWYDADSPLMKDMQK
-1808 QTIVGGALKH
+1808 LEPGDYLVGKDGKATKVDKVTKAMIVDAPEG
-1818 LSGVPQRRYGGT
+1818 SRYMKVGQ
-1830 KDNLYADGVGK
+1830 YADGSKSFDNYGING
-1841 EVSGTIYAHKNYA
+1841 SG
-1854 SDIVKNP
+1854 S
-1861 ALLKKAENA
+1861 
-1870 VKSYDASFKYNT
+1870 KSTFA
-1882 IAYTPKTGAI
+1882 
-1892 RFDEA
+1892 
-1897 PDFDTA
+1897 
-1903 REPIPGRQITVNAD
+1903 
-1917 GKVIRDTTNRS
+1917 
-1928 IWHHKWQWV
+1928 
-1937 KNDYTGFDVEESWN
+1937 
-1951 WSKQY
+1951 
-1956 LSVLRPVSESDH
+1956 LRPGWH
-1968 LFSNNK
+1968 L
-1974 GKGSFAQKGIPDAAV
+1974 
-1989 WEEQLE
+1989 
-1995 YFGLPYSEEPAQHN
+1995 
-2009 TKSGPPKQEITSADT
+2009 T
-2024 SINGDK
+2024 
-2030 LPRTFNSNL
+2030 
-2039 KFVHFKNGGINI
+2039 
-2051 DVGGGK
+2051 
-2057 FDNATEY
+2057 DNPS
-2064 LKDAYDVENMILD
+2064 MRHI
-2077 PFNRIREFNKRVTDM
+2077 
-2092 LQSGKKADTV
+2092 G
-2102 TCNNC
+2102 
-2107 LNVIAEP
+2107 AEP
-2114 DVRSNV
+2114 DASNSPTTRRNNQRWFLVEYATDKDYNQEAFHNKRKDIPDHVPTDGWYSFQTNSRAEAKQHWLISGSIRIVGPISEEAAAKLSESKGIQRDLPYKYGKAFSEDDV
-2120 ILECAKAIKPGGEV
+2120 IDLDDYIQNSGVDAT
-2134 YFKIYE
+2134 
-2140 GNKDKG
+2140 
-2146 PGPSKTWHTDENGKR
+2146 PSKSEMRARIENI
-2161 VYTTSWQENRKAKT
+2161 EKA
-2175 YIPEIEQWFENVV
+2175 
-2188 PHGDIIVATDPKE
+2188 
-2201 NLPEAYWQLNAEGD
+2201 
-2215 YVQFSSGLKIKNG
+2215 SGLEIKNG

-2265 SLTTADLA
+2265 SLTTANLA
-2273 RIESQSRELNT
+2273 RIESQSRELNP
-2284 EDLKNYRQAIY
+2284 EELKKYRQTIY

-2303 GIVAGHEGRH
+2303 GVVAGHEGRH
-2313 RMVALRNAGVKQ
+2313 RMVALRNAGIKQ
-2325 VPIVIQFYGEEGK
+2325 VPIAIQFYGEEGK

-2349 SGQEFYS
+2349 SGQEFNS
-2356 SKAPGHVVLK
+2356 GKAPGHVILK
-2366 DLVPISRAYRGE
+2366 DLVPISRAYRNE

-2384 ANGSEEVQ
+2384 ANGTEDVQ
-2392 FSFVGPTAA
+2392 FSTRELVDEVRNINIEGAKDYHKTVGVGFSEKLAKKGRAEIIGHTITNAKELAEIAQVYRDPRFETLRWFFTDKDGKVVFQTGVTASTPGTTPITDSETASGQFDYLFDLMEAATARGATGVYLEHNHPGGDPTPSAA
-2401 DISEAERLEKQGL
+2401 DIRSTKIIVKFIKDFTSMTPGSELVFKGHAVINTTRYAAIDENGSYMFGDLSAE
-2414 LTSEEI
+2414 
-2420 RKVTGVFRG
+2420 
-2429 YDGKWRIELDDS
+2429 
-2441 EAEFYPT
+2441 
-2448 GALQS
+2448 
-2453 ENERLGT
+2453 
-2460 PDTRVMQN
+2460 
-2468 IYDDLTSIEK
+2468 
-2478 NIATVSKSDL
+2478 
-2488 TPNFRYYAQAVTDGL
+2488 
-2503 FTLDEAKKYASN
+2503 
-2515 QVDALFNGTNT
+2515 
-2526 SDEITGFYKNMVN
+2526 
-2539 LDLDKSYKAA
+2539 
-2549 LNAGKTQKYL
+2549 
-2559 DNYMKFDKLYKLYP
+2559 
-2573 RLRDIKIREIS
+2573 
-2584 SGDTLGS
+2584 
-2591 FNPDKWEILVKK
+2591 
-2603 NLKADEKRS
+2603 
-2612 VIMHEVQHAIQ
+2612 
-2623 NMEGFTRGANV
+2623 
-2634 NAWSNYLSEIKN
+2634 
-2646 SKEYKNLQSR
+2646 
-2656 LSKTKKKIN
+2656 
-2665 DIHEEWYRYR
+2665 
-2675 LDTVWDLY
+2675 
-2683 DKAVERLGPGFDE
+2683 AVERNINSMKPDVPHPVLGTTVNSYEKLAEAAKSVQVNRHLSTVLYADSSTFEIKGIEEFNNMYENLRRLIDNGKKRFGAERTFIATTDQEVFDKTE
-2696 LNDGDA
+2696 ALIKEGRVTDAVILSEGGEARSSDYVDIHRIDPTFYNADGSYKKGIKRVGDA
-2702 LMKEIGRQ
+2702 EFSVRDENLT
-2710 INDYKDAWLKKNHPE
+2710 
-2725 LEKLEKR
+2725 
-2732 SEDISEEAAAL
+2732 EE
-2743 LNQTF
+2743 Q
-2748 KGHSTGFELYE
+2748 
-2759 ATAGEIEARD
+2759 
-2769 VQARLGLSEEE
+2769 
-2780 RRAKRPDL
+2780 
-2788 DRKNAVFAE
+2788 RK
-2797 DIQFSYVSPQDP
+2797 
-2809 IKLLEA
+2809 
-2815 EDLERQGLTS
+2815 
-2825 EEIRQR
+2825 
-2831 TGLFRSM
+2831 
-2838 DGKWRME
+2838 
-2845 IDDSEAV
+2845 
-2852 YFPDGDAQ
+2852 
-2860 GKTSGQ
+2860 
-2866 RTVAD
+2866 
-2871 YVVHDKLFDIY
+2871 
-2882 PEIKDYKVDI
+2882 
-2892 EELPD
+2892 
-2897 GVGAYTIYANKS
+2897 
-2909 IVLREETMS
+2909 
-2918 NPDKEWLEVQL
+2918 
-2929 RGTFAHEMQ
+2929 
-2938 HIIQHIEGFAEGT
+2938 
-2951 SEETLNYLRN
+2951 
-2961 WLDTEVREAVR
+2961 AVR
-2972 TDNSLSPYQRKMA
+2972 DQ
-2985 LWKLDIQIAE
+2985 
-2995 IREGDVSVVYENS
+2995 
-3008 MGEIEARDTAERRYL
+3008 
-3023 NADER
+3023 
-3028 KAKRPDVDNPNAIN
+3028 
-3042 TDKYSRFI
+3042 
-3050 PDYSVRSRELTDEER
+3050 
-3065 QIVRN
+3065 
-3070 AVEKETRRIEREN
+3070 VEKETRRIEREN
-3083 ARLKERVEY
+3083 ERLKERVEY

-3136 EMATEILKG
+3136 EMATEILRD

-3185 GWAQI
+3185 GWTQI

-3272 KNAQLV
+3272 KNAQMV

-3358 STQSQFR
+3358 RTQSQFR
-3365 REQLAKAAEKLN
+3365 REQLDKAAEKLN

-3441 NRAVN
+3441 NRAIN

-3460 RDEILSTKNR
+3460 RDEILSTKNS
-3470 HPKLS
+3470 HPKLN

-3537 EMTGKPLAKMY
+3537 EMTGKPLARMY
-3548 DIGLRDMDGKTLKV
+3548 DIGLKDMDGKTLKV

-3625 ELREAMAENSE
+3625 DLREAMAENGE
-3636 MSEAEIQN
+3636 MSEAEAQN
-3644 AEDRINECLD
+3644 SESRINECLD

-3677 LTAFDKELMDIAAQ
+3677 LTAFDKELMDVAAQ

-3769 MDSHSEK
+3769 MDNHSEK
-3776 ASRIAGFM
+3776 ASRISGFM

-3809 TRIWGNDRSKWLASG
+3809 TRIWGNDKSKWLASG
-3824 DQYIQNYLQSVA
+3824 DQYIQNYLQSIA

-3851 TVRATLSLNLRVAMS
+3851 TVRATLALNLRVAMS

-3888 RAAVEAFSP
+3888 RAAVQAFNP
-3897 QAKQKLAKENVWFWQ
+3897 QAKQKLAKENAWFWQ

-4022 MYKTQSNQNLNILVE
+4022 MYKTQSNQNLNILME